1 MAETK
6 IVSPLR
12 LQTYRDERNNTQ
24 TFQWVLGEY
33 ESQQLARW
41 KSVID
46 GAEVI
51 VQRVDTVDIVA
62 EMYFNVTANATEG
75 DVTLNVSDA
84 PTMNKGAECV
94 YGGDLAFFDITQ
106 QLWNINALQ
115 IFLNGVKQKKGE
127 DVFFDGTNT
136 LRFTKRLQVGDL
148 IVIDH
153 FQGV

>member
-62 EMYFNVTANATEG
+62 QMYFVVTANASEG
-75 DVTLNVSDA
+75 NVTLHVSDS
-84 PTMNKGAECV
+84 PTMDKSATCV
-94 YGGDLAFFDITQ
+94 YGGDLVCFDVTQ
-106 QLWNINALQ
+106 SLWNINALQ
-115 IFLNGVKQKKGE
+115 ISLNGVKLKKDE

-136 LRFTKRLQVGDL
+136 LRFVKRLQKTDWIL
-148 IVIDH
+148 IEH
-153 FQGV
+153 YQGV